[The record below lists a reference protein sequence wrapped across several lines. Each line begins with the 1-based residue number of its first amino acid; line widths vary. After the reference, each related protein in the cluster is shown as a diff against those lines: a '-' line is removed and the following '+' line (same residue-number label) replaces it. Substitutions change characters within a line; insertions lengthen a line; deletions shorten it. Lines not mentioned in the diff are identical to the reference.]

1 MCCVDE
7 LFAGTAG
14 ILGLKVVMLD
24 VVEINQQLL

>member
-1 MCCVDE
+1 MCGVDE
-7 LFAGTAG
+7 LFAGIAG